1 VIDTIRPEGSIE
13 LTLRRWVAADP
24 ERVWRAWTDAGELQV
39 WWGPAE
45 VRCIGAEIDL
55 RVGGRYRIGNELPNG
70 QIIWIDGIYEIV
82 EPPRHLRYS
91 WQTDLDRES
100 FQSVD
105 LQFRPA
111 ENGTEIVLCHR
122 RIPNEALRENH
133 EYGWLGCLDGLQK
146 YLAKQA

>member
-1 VIDTIRPEGSIE
+1 
-13 LTLRRWVAADP
+13 
-24 ERVWRAWTDAGELQV
+24 LQA

-105 LQFRPA
+105 LQFRPV

-133 EYGWLGCLDGLQK
+133 EYGWLGWLDGLQK
-146 YLAKQA
+146 YFAKQA